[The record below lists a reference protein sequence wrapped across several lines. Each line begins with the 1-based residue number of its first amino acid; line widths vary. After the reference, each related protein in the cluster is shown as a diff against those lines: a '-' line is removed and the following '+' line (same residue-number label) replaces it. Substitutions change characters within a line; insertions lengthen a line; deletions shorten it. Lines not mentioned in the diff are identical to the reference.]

1 MLSSKLHGVLR
12 NLTSTVKIQNNRPTE
27 QCYFEHVFSFP
38 LVKYIALVNRLKIYH
53 LYGTGIVVPS
63 SGILELLNIVSDNTF
78 LISSYIG
85 VTGAV
90 VLALGTLPFRN
101 IIGHL
106 YISEDNEKI
115 KISAVG
121 YSGKRIDRIVSVNDW
136 IPLLEMKPK
145 KTDLLF
151 LSPQL
156 RDGTKYKL
164 FVKFGHVK
172 NPIKMGQV
180 LE

>member
-1 MLSSKLHGVLR
+1 MLFSKLHKIIW
-12 NLTSTVKIQNNRPTE
+12 NITSMKIHKSAIE
-27 QCYFEHVFSFP
+27 HCHFEHVFSFP

-53 LYGTGIVVPS
+53 LYGTGVVVPS
-63 SGILELLNIVSDNTF
+63 SGVLELLNIVSDNTF
-78 LISSYIG
+78 LVSSYIG
-85 VTGAV
+85 ITGAV
-90 VLALGTLPFRN
+90 VLTLGTLPFKN

-115 KISAVG
+115 KISSVG
-121 YSGKRIDRIVSVNDW
+121 FSGKRIDRIVSVDDW
-136 IPLLEMKPK
+136 IPLLEMEPR
-145 KTDLLF
+145 KTDILF

-164 FVKFGHVK
+164 FAKFGVVK
-172 NPIKMGQV
+172 NVSKMGQV